1 MEVMTTDEIRR
12 VIGYV
17 RVSTDDQNDSG
28 AGLDAQ
34 RRAIEA
40 KVASKG
46 WQMMRIAKDVA
57 SGKSLNGRHDLKAA
71 LAELKAHKAD
81 ALVVAKLD
89 RLSRSVPDFG
99 SLLETARKQGW
110 HVVMLD
116 LELDTSTPMGEAMAN
131 MAMTFAQFERRMI
144 GLRTK
149 EALAVRRA
157 QGVRLGR
164 ERMISPAIERRI
176 KQLRQRGLS
185 YQLIAA
191 RLTAEN
197 IPTPSGAVVP
207 WSWQTVAQVVNRGP
221 VHVGKVHPRGHLI
234 ETATGEQVD

>member
-1 MEVMTTDEIRR
+1 MTKDEIRR

-17 RVSTDDQNDSG
+17 RVSTVDQSDSG
-28 AGLDAQ
+28 AGQLAQ
-34 RRAIEA
+34 QQAIEA
-40 KVASKG
+40 KVAAKG
-46 WQMMRIAKDVA
+46 WQLVRIARDIG

-99 SLLETARKQGW
+99 MLLETARRQGW

-116 LELDTSTPMGEAMAN
+116 LELDTSTPMGKAMAN
-131 MAMTFAQFERRMI
+131 MAMTFAQFEREMI

-149 EALAVRRA
+149 EALAVKRS

-164 ERMISPAIERRI
+164 ERMVSPELEKRI
-176 KQLRQRGLS
+176 HRLRLRGLS
-185 YQLIAA
+185 YELIAKQ
-191 RLTAEN
+191 LTADGIASPMGN
-197 IPTPSGAVVP
+197 AN
-207 WSWQTVAQVVNRGP
+207 WSWQSVSQIVNRAPARVVKLHQSG
-221 VHVGKVHPRGHLI
+221 RLM
-234 ETATGEQVD
+234 ETASGELVPS

>member
-1 MEVMTTDEIRR
+1 VTKDEIRR

-28 AGLDAQ
+28 AGLAAQ
-34 RRAIEA
+34 RKAIEA

-46 WQMMRIAKDVA
+46 WQLVRIAKDVA

-81 ALVVAKLD
+81 ALLTAKLD

-149 EALAVRRA
+149 EALAVKRA

-164 ERMISPAIERRI
+164 ERMIAPTLERRI
-176 KQLRQRGLS
+176 RQMRQRRLS
-185 YQLIAA
+185 YEAIAA
-191 RLTAEN
+191 RLTSDGIAT
-197 IPTPSGAVVP
+197 PTGRSE

-221 VHVGKVHPRGHLI
+221 VKV
-234 ETATGEQVD
+234 AK

>member
-1 MEVMTTDEIRR
+1 MTKDEIKQ

-17 RVSTDDQNDSG
+17 RVSSEAQNDSG

-116 LELDTSTPMGEAMAN
+116 LELDTSTPMGEFAAN
-131 MAMTFAQFERRMI
+131 MMMAVAQWERRII
-144 GLRTK
+144 GVRTK
-149 EALAVRRA
+149 EALAELRA

-164 ERMISPAIERRI
+164 ERMIRPAIERRI
-176 KQLRQRGLS
+176 RSMRERGLS
-185 YQLIAA
+185 YEVIAG
-191 RLTAEN
+191 RLTDGGIAT
-197 IPTPSGAVVP
+197 PTGRSV

-221 VHVGKVHPRGHLI
+221 VKAGKGA
-234 ETATGEQVD
+234 EDG

>member
-1 MEVMTTDEIRR
+1 VTKDEISR

-28 AGLDAQ
+28 AGLVAQ
-34 RRAIEA
+34 RKAIEA
-40 KVASKG
+40 KVAAKG
-46 WQMMRIAKDVA
+46 WQLLRVAKDVA

-71 LAELKAHKAD
+71 LTELKAHKAD

-149 EALAVRRA
+149 EALAVKRA

-164 ERMISPAIERRI
+164 ERLINPALERRI
-176 KQLRQRGLS
+176 RQMRHRGLS
-185 YQLIAA
+185 YVLIAG
-191 RLTAEN
+191 RLTAEG
-197 IPTPSGAVVP
+197 ILTPMGLSE

-221 VHVGKVHPRGHLI
+221 APHVGKVHPRGWLM
-234 ETATGEQVD
+234 ETTTGERVG